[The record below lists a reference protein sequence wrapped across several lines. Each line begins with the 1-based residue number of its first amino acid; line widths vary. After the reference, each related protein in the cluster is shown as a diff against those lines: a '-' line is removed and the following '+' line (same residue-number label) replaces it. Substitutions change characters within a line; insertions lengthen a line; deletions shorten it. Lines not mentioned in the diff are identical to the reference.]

1 MLIKG
6 EKYACEACVRGHR
19 VSNCQHSDRPLQHIN
34 KKVCLSISPVV
45 SCSPTLRRVVP
56 SRSALTVEPSA
67 SLVPP
72 MFVATAAARRHTPR
86 ELALKKAI
94 HRVSFSL
101 DI

>member
-1 MLIKG
+1 
-6 EKYACEACVRGHR
+6 
-19 VSNCQHSDRPLQHIN
+19 
-34 KKVCLSISPVV
+34 
-45 SCSPTLRRVVP
+45 
-56 SRSALTVEPSA
+56 
-67 SLVPP
+67 